1 MKLLKLFM
9 KTSIGLD
16 AAQDSTEATN
26 LRINQA
32 LICSVCR
39 FPWYKYFHCVW
50 FQATSMMSPNVKLG
64 RHVAVVDMA
73 KIW

>member
-1 MKLLKLFM
+1 MKLLKLFT
-9 KTSIGLD
+9 KTGIGLD

-39 FPWYKYFHCVW
+39 FPWYKYFHCV
-50 FQATSMMSPNVKLG
+50 
-64 RHVAVVDMA
+64 
-73 KIW
+73 